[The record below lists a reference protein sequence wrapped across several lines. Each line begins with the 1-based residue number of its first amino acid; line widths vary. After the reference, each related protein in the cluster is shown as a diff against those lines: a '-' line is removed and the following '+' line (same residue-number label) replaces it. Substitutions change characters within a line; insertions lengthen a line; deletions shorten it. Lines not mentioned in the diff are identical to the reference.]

1 MSDYPIIQHMKRFG
15 VFVALYGTLC
25 LTGCMTTEVSKS
37 EVCGKEHIFVYDY
50 GWKLFNWLPIFR
62 SDITLER
69 VQKELMA
76 ESNRRGKT
84 ATDLTYHTID
94 KVSFDIPLLVVTLP
108 IPYVICYH
116 SVQLS
121 GVLQ

>member
-1 MSDYPIIQHMKRFG
+1 
-15 VFVALYGTLC
+15 
-25 LTGCMTTEVSKS
+25 MTTEVSKS
-37 EVCGKEHIFVYDY
+37 EVSGQEHIFVNDY

-69 VQKELMA
+69 IQKELMD
-76 ESNRRGKT
+76 ESNRRGKV
-84 ATDLTYHTID
+84 ATDLTYHVIVR
-94 KVSFDIPLLVVTLP
+94 VSFDVPLLVVTLP
-108 IPYVICYH
+108 IPYIICYH

>member
-1 MSDYPIIQHMKRFG
+1 
-15 VFVALYGTLC
+15 
-25 LTGCMTTEVSKS
+25 MTTEVSKS
-37 EVCGKEHIFVYDY
+37 EVSGQEHICVNDY

-76 ESNRRGKT
+76 ESNRRGKVT
-84 ATDLTYHTID
+84 TDLTYHVID

-108 IPYVICYH
+108 IPYIVCYH

>member
-1 MSDYPIIQHMKRFG
+1 MKHFRF
-15 VFVALYGTLC
+15 FALLCGTLC

-37 EVCGKEHIFVYDY
+37 EVSGQEHIFVNDY

-76 ESNRRGKT
+76 
-84 ATDLTYHTID
+84 
-94 KVSFDIPLLVVTLP
+94 
-108 IPYVICYH
+108 
-116 SVQLS
+116 
-121 GVLQ
+121 